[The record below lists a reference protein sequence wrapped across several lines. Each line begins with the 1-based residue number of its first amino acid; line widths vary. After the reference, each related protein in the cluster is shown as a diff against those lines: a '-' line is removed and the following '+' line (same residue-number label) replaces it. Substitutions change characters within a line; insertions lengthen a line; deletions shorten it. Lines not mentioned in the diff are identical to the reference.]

1 MAVKKTNFFQ
11 FRKARVSIACVE
23 FYSSEENYN
32 ISLFEIIANPDL
44 SLDIVYWILYNPS
57 VYIILR

>member
-1 MAVKKTNFFQ
+1 MELRKSVAIKKTVFFQ
-11 FRKARVSIACVE
+11 FRKARVSIVCVE

-44 SLDIVYWILYNPS
+44 SLDFDPS
-57 VYIILR
+57 VYIIL